1 MNVNEYHILDE
12 NGEPKVIT
20 DLMEWGKWMSK
31 ANRPVADEMV
41 GDSRVSTV
49 FLGLDHAWGDSPPLV
64 WETLVFGGEHDGEME
79 RCGGSRKNAEE
90 MHKRMVEGVKEAH
103 DNSI

>member
-1 MNVNEYHILDE
+1 MSEYYILDE

-31 ANRPVADEMV
+31 ADRHVADEMIKE
-41 GDSRVSTV
+41 SRVSTV
-49 FLGLDHAWGDSPPLV
+49 FLGLNHVWGDGPLLL

-79 RCGGSRKNAEE
+79 RCGGLRKNAEE
-90 MHKRMVEGVKEAH
+90 MHKRMTDTIKGGA
-103 DNSI
+103 